1 MLDVPWSSKMGEN
14 VVPALVVF
22 HTPPYAV
29 ATYHMLL
36 SRGFTARSVMRPD
49 VFAGPIERN
58 LRPENVE
65 AVSFDVDLASDF
77 VDDLFDEDLAE
88 LLAPDLGAG
97 AATDT
102 PATNSSARSAC
113 GKRFMGGAVL
123 VEVHGRPRGGAGRAR
138 SSQWN
143 ECAVGCQSHASRA
156 QAVRAASAGSPSEAG
171 RERVLGAGLAGGLRP

>member
-1 MLDVPWSSKMGEN
+1 MGEN

-29 ATYHMLL
+29 ATYQTLL

-65 AVSFDVDLASDF
+65 AVSFDVDFASDF
-77 VDDLFDEDLAE
+77 GDDLAE
-88 LLAPDLGAG
+88 LLVELFEVLLAPDLGAG

-102 PATNSSARSAC
+102 PATNSSATSAC
-113 GKRFMGGAVL
+113 GKRFM
-123 VEVHGRPRGGAGRAR
+123 E
-138 SSQWN
+138 
-143 ECAVGCQSHASRA
+143 
-156 QAVRAASAGSPSEAG
+156 
-171 RERVLGAGLAGGLRP
+171 